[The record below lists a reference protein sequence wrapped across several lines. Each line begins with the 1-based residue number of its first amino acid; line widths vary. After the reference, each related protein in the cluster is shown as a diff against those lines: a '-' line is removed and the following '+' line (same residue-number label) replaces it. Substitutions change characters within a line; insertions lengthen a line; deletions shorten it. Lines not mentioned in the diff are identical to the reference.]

1 MNRSLTIRA
10 FPVIVAAGLAVSAYS
25 QTGTNNQNRTGGGHT
40 NPPNQQNDPN
50 RGAQD
55 NRNQDRGIDRN
66 TDPNRQQDQN
76 RNNNMGAGQNNMG
89 QHNNMGQNRGS
100 MAGAPAWSQTSD
112 FRSCDW
118 LKNRDVVNATGDD
131 DVAEVED
138 LLIDRGS
145 GRIEYVILD
154 TDTVLGFGGRE
165 IAVPFQSLRWDA
177 SRERFVMN
185 ASAEQLRQYPR
196 WDENDWTTLG
206 GRTPG
211 SQNWNDRDG
220 NRLNNPANNTTNTS
234 GNTNSLSTGRGA
246 PGTSG
251 SGTGTNNSYNN
262 AGESPSS
269 SNNTANRTGTTSPN
283 DRTTTSGS
291 NSGTPNQTT
300 TGTSAN
306 NSYNGAG
313 QNANNQP
320 SNTTERDVQNRQ
332 NDMNRDMNRAGQSG
346 STFNDYYYSR
356 PGQGTRSAWDD
367 QNIDFTRTTQV
378 RGTVRDIERMY
389 VPNHGEQMVAVV
401 DAEGG
406 GTQRVAFGPSW
417 YMSGAKSMP
426 SRGDKIVL
434 DAVQLPATTGQEGT
448 ITLLATS
455 VRTRD
460 NADDM
465 RLRGKEGTAWG
476 QKSYSSNGRTY
487 GEPAYRYV
495 RISDLEGAP
504 LDCRSADCGKVEDVI
519 VDVANGRVAFLSID
533 PDQNFLG
540 MGDTKRLAPWSIVT
554 VSLDDT
560 VRLDADK
567 NMILASPKTPRDFRN
582 IYSSGELDNM
592 YRAYQTTPP
601 SAWDGND
608 WHDRT
613 RQTEVDPSRG
623 DR

>member
-25 QTGTNNQNRTGGGHT
+25 QTGGSQNRTGGGHT
-40 NPPNQQNDPN
+40 NPPTQPNDQN

-66 TDPNRQQDQN
+66 ADPNRQQDPN
-76 RNNNMGAGQNNMG
+76 RNNMG
-89 QHNNMGQNRGS
+89 QNNNLGQNNNMGQNRGS
-100 MAGAPAWSQTSD
+100 MAGAPAWSQSSD

-220 NRLNNPANNTTNTS
+220 NRLNDPANNTTNTS

-269 SNNTANRTGTTSPN
+269 PNNPANRTGTSN
-283 DRTTTSGS
+283 AG

-300 TGTSAN
+300 TGTSGN

-320 SNTTERDVQNRQ
+320 SNTTDRDVQNRQ
-332 NDMNRDMNRAGQSG
+332 NDANRDMNRTGQSG
-346 STFNDYYYSR
+346 STFNDYYYSQHGSA
-356 PGQGTRSAWDD
+356 PRSAWDD
-367 QNIDFTRTTQV
+367 QNLDFSRATKV
-378 RGTVRDIERMY
+378 RGTVRDIERVY

-434 DAVQLPATTGQEGT
+434 DAVQLPATTGEHGT
-448 ITLLATS
+448 VTLLATS

-476 QKSYSSNGRTY
+476 QKTYSSNGRTY
-487 GEPAYRYV
+487 AEPAYRFI
-495 RISDLEGAP
+495 RISDLEGAT

-554 VSLDDT
+554 VSLDDR

-567 NMILASPKTPRDFRN
+567 DMILASPKTPRDFRN

-608 WHDRT
+608 WQDRT
-613 RQTEVDPSRG
+613 RQTEVDPSKT

>member
-1 MNRSLTIRA
+1 MTCGEGRAARRNDRPNSSNKRSIDVNRFLTIRA

-25 QTGTNNQNRTGGGHT
+25 QTGGSQNRTGGGHT
-40 NPPNQQNDPN
+40 NPPTQPNDQN

-66 TDPNRQQDQN
+66 ADPNRQQDQN
-76 RNNNMGAGQNNMG
+76 RNNMGAGQNNMG
-89 QHNNMGQNRGS
+89 QNDMGQNRGS
-100 MAGAPAWSQTSD
+100 MAGAPAWSQSSD

-118 LKNRDVVNATGDD
+118 LKNRDVVNATGED

-211 SQNWNDRDG
+211 SQNWNDRNG
-220 NRLNNPANNTTNTS
+220 NRVNDPANNTTNTS
-234 GNTNSLSTGRGA
+234 GNTS
-246 PGTSG
+246 
-251 SGTGTNNSYNN
+251 
-262 AGESPSS
+262 
-269 SNNTANRTGTTSPN
+269 
-283 DRTTTSGS
+283 DRD
-291 NSGTPNQTT
+291 
-300 TGTSAN
+300 A
-306 NSYNGAG
+306 
-313 QNANNQP
+313 
-320 SNTTERDVQNRQ
+320 QNRQ
-332 NDMNRDMNRAGQSG
+332 NDTNRDMNRAGQSG
-346 STFNDYYYSR
+346 STFNDYYHSQHGSA
-356 PGQGTRSAWDD
+356 PRSAWDD
-367 QNIDFTRTTQV
+367 QNLDFSRATKV
-378 RGTVRDIERMY
+378 RGTVRDIERVY

-434 DAVQLPATTGQEGT
+434 DAVQLPATTGEHGT
-448 ITLLATS
+448 VTLLATS

-460 NADDM
+460 NAEDM

-476 QKSYSSNGRTY
+476 QKTYSSNGRTY
-487 GEPAYRYV
+487 AEPAYRFI

-504 LDCRSADCGKVEDVI
+504 LECRSADCGKVEDVI
-519 VDVANGRVAFLSID
+519 VDVANERVAFLSID

-554 VSLDDT
+554 VSLDDR

-567 NMILASPKTPRDFRN
+567 DMILASPKTPRDFRN
-582 IYSSGELDNM
+582 IYSSGELDTM

-601 SAWDGND
+601 SAWDAND
-608 WHDRT
+608 RNDRT
-613 RQTEVDPSRG
+613 RQTEVDPSKT